1 MKTEQKTTIG
11 TRVLV
16 EAAFMIGLASVLSTV
31 KVYEAPYGGSVTLGS
46 MIPILYLA
54 LRHGA
59 RVGLLA
65 GTVYGFVQL
74 VLEPYVVHPAQ
85 LVLDYPLAFGLL
97 GLAGLVAARPLVGV
111 ALGIAGRFVAHW
123 LSGVVFFAAYAPEG
137 MNAYLYSALYNAAY
151 LVPELVLS
159 TVALVLLLP
168 LLRKIPGHESA

>member
-1 MKTEQKTTIG
+1 
-11 TRVLV
+11 
-16 EAAFMIGLASVLSTV
+16 
-31 KVYEAPYGGSVTLGS
+31 
-46 MIPILYLA
+46 
-54 LRHGA
+54 
-59 RVGLLA
+59 VGLLA